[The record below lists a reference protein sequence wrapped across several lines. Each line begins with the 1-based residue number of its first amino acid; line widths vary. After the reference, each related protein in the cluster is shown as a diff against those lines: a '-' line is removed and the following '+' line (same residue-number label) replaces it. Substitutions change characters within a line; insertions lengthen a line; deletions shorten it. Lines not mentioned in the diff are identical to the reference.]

1 MSTGDVNDR
10 AESVRRGAEL
20 DLASLGAWLEAR
32 GLPGEV
38 EVLQFPRGYS
48 NLTYL
53 LRLSGVDQGHR
64 ELVLRRPPPGV
75 KIASA
80 HDMGREHRI
89 ISALGPTDVP
99 VAPAVGLCTDESVN
113 GAPFYVMEFVDGRVV
128 RSHAEAAAMTTE
140 ERRRAGESIVEVLA
154 KIHAVDVDA
163 VGLGDL
169 GRKDAYIQRQL
180 KRWYTQFQS
189 SDEQVPGGLGLPA
202 VHRVHDQLAATVPEQ
217 VGTAIVHGDYR
228 LDNCMLGSDGSIAA
242 VLDWEICTLGDPL
255 ADLGLL
261 CVYWADPD
269 ETAVMPQASP
279 TALDGFP
286 RKRELVERYAEVSGR
301 DVSSLDYYVAFGY
314 WKLTC
319 ILAGVY
325 ARYAGGAMGD
335 VGEDVVKGFRDMVES
350 LAGLAESA
358 ANDASSGGGS

>member
-1 MSTGDVNDR
+1 MSQQVDGIDSEGV
-10 AESVRRGAEL
+10 
-20 DLASLGAWLEAR
+20 GAWFAEHVPAAR
-32 GLPGEV
+32 GPLSYELIAG
-38 EVLQFPRGYS
+38 GHS
-48 NLTYL
+48 NLTYSVTDADG
-53 LRLSGVDQGHR
+53 RR
-64 ELVLRRPPPGV
+64 WVLRRPPLGQV
-75 KIASA
+75 LATA

-99 VAPAVGLCTDESVN
+99 VAPAVGLCTDEAVN

-202 VHRVHDQLAATVPEQ
+202 VHRVHDQLAATIPEQ

-228 LDNCMLGSDGSIAA
+228 LDNCMLADDGSIAA

-335 VGEDVVKGFRDMVES
+335 VGEDVVQGFRDMVES
-350 LAGLAESA
+350 LAGLAESSANA
-358 ANDASSGGGS
+358 ASAGGSSS

>member
-1 MSTGDVNDR
+1 MGHQVDGIDDEGV
-10 AESVRRGAEL
+10 
-20 DLASLGAWLEAR
+20 GAWFSEHVPAATAPLTYRLIA
-32 GLPGEV
+32 GGH
-38 EVLQFPRGYS
+38 S
-48 NLTYL
+48 NLTYSVTDAEG
-53 LRLSGVDQGHR
+53 RR
-64 ELVLRRPPPGV
+64 WVLRRPPLGQV
-75 KIASA
+75 LATA

-99 VAPAVGLCTDESVN
+99 VAPAVGLCTDETVN
-113 GAPFYVMEFVDGRVV
+113 GAPFYVMEFVDGRVI
-128 RSHAEAAAMTTE
+128 RSHDEAAAMGPE
-140 ERRRAGESIVEVLA
+140 ERRRAGESIVDVLA
-154 KIHAVDVDA
+154 AIHAVDVDA

-180 KRWYTQFQS
+180 KRWYTQFQA

-202 VHRVHDQLAATVPEQ
+202 VHRLHDRLAATVPEQ

-228 LDNCMLGSDGSIAA
+228 LDNCMLAEDGSIAA

-279 TALDGFP
+279 TALEGFP

-319 ILAGVY
+319 IIAGVY

-335 VGEDVVKGFRDMVES
+335 VGEETVAGFRSMVES
-350 LAGLAESA
+350 LAGMAVA
-358 ANDASSGGGS
+358 AADGAGPAPGGPS